1 MKRATAAALLAIV
14 APIFTPASAR
24 AQELEAIRLELTPA
38 GEALAEG
45 HVRLRARGCELSATR
60 LRLAPRRGLRA
71 EQVCLSAGTT
81 RLEAHRLRIGPRGEL
96 EAEHVVAVPCGC
108 PGARR
113 PLLSFRARRARLAAG
128 GHRLFLHSPVVRL
141 LGLPVAALPFPL
153 PVPLRPGTSGLLFP
167 RLGYSGRDGVRV
179 EQGVYI
185 APGERLDLVLSGGWI
200 QERGAVAR
208 ARLRAA
214 AAGKQASVKAR
225 LHLTGLHEEGRLD
238 PWRGAVEGT
247 VVAAGHRWALGL
259 RPDLVSD
266 RALLADLERAPGRVF
281 APYLRS
287 RAWAWGALAGFWAT
301 TRADLYQD
309 RLLPLLRHS
318 GLVQARVGLA
328 PLRFAGPLL
337 LDLDAGLSLVYPAAT
352 TGSGGGS
359 TTGSGGGSTTTLLD
373 IGPALWAGH
382 RLGPVWLSA
391 GGRFRLLSSWGG
403 PDTGAGGRQQRL
415 GVGRLEAS
423 IPLDRSYQRSTGDL
437 VHRIEPLAALSAGGI
452 HERSIPEW
460 GGQQPRVGVW
470 ALSGL
475 RSFLW
480 RRNPGGGT
488 SRLAEATLQLEA
500 PLTGGGDHRWLLAGE
515 LLLAPIPRRL
525 KSRVSAA
532 WSPDAG
538 RLTELQ
544 ARACGRAASSD
555 SVTVEV
561 CSGYHRQRAA
571 SQGHL
576 FGLASTSWLRDDP
589 SDVTLG
595 PGAEADQLS
604 GSLQV
609 RFGGYSA
616 GARLAGDLQRGELSY
631 GSLWLDLSP
640 WCGCLRTG
648 LTGAW
653 RAGQR
658 WPDVLLRLALAGGS
672 WPGC

>member
-1 MKRATAAALLAIV
+1 VKRTTAAALLAIV
-14 APIFTPASAR
+14 APMFTPTSAR
-24 AQELEAIRLELTPA
+24 GQELEAIRLEATPA

-45 HVRLRARGCELSATR
+45 QVRLRLGGCELSATR
-60 LRLAPRRGLRA
+60 LQLAPLRGLRA

-81 RLEAHRLRIGPRGEL
+81 RLEAHRLKIGPRGEL
-96 EAEHVVAVPCGC
+96 EAEHVEAVPCGC

-185 APGERLDLVLSGGWI
+185 APGERLDLLLSGGWI

-214 AAGKQASVKAR
+214 AAGKQARVEVE
-225 LHLTGLHEEGRLD
+225 LHLTGLHEEGRLE
-238 PWRGAVEGT
+238 PWRGAVKGT
-247 VVAAGHRWALGL
+247 VVAAGHGWALGL

-266 RALLADLERAPGRVF
+266 HELLADLEQAPERVF
-281 APYLRS
+281 ARYLRS
-287 RAWAWGALAGFWAT
+287 RAWAWGALAGLWAA
-301 TRADLYQD
+301 TRADLFQD
-309 RLLPLLRHS
+309 RLLPLLRRS

-337 LDLDAGLSLVYPAAT
+337 LDLDAGLSLVYPAVSA
-352 TGSGGGS
+352 GSE
-359 TTGSGGGSTTTLLD
+359 GGSTTTLLD
-373 IGPALWAGH
+373 LGPALWAGH

-403 PDTGAGGRQQRL
+403 ASTGGGGRQQRL
-415 GVGRLEAS
+415 GLGRLEAS
-423 IPLDRSYQRSTGDL
+423 IPLDRVYLRSMGDL
-437 VHRIEPLAALSAGGI
+437 IHRIEPLAALSAGGI
-452 HERSIPEW
+452 HERPIPEW
-460 GGQQPRVGVW
+460 GGQQPREGVW

-480 RRNPGGGT
+480 QRHPGGGT

-500 PLTGGGDHRWLLAGE
+500 PLTGGGDHHWLLAGE
-515 LLLAPIPRRL
+515 ILLAPIPRHL
-525 KSRVSAA
+525 KGRVSAA

-544 ARACGRAASSD
+544 ARACGRAGSRD
-555 SVTVEV
+555 SVSVEA
-561 CSGYHRQRAA
+561 CGGYHRQRAA
-571 SQGHL
+571 SQGQL
-576 FGLASTSWLRDDP
+576 FGLAGTSWLRDNPTDLK
-589 SDVTLG
+589 LG
-595 PGAEADQLS
+595 PGAEADQLT

-609 RFGGYSA
+609 RFGGHAA

-631 GSLWLDLSP
+631 GSLWFDLSP

-658 WPDVLLRLALAGGS
+658 WPDLLLRLALVGGS